1 MNVSAGPLQ
10 VFVSK
15 GCRGCKLAMELADRV
30 RKMKPQLGV
39 EVIDISKEPTK
50 GGGLVVAVPAYVHDG
65 RLLFLGNPSPQELQS
80 WLDNLDREVP
90 DVDTPGS

>member
-1 MNVSAGPLQ
+1 MNVSTGALQ
-10 VFVSK
+10 VFVSE
-15 GCRGCKLAMELADRV
+15 GCQGCKLALELVDRV

-65 RLLFLGNPSPQELQS
+65 RLLFLGNPSHQELPS
-80 WLDNLDREVP
+80 WLDNLDMEAP
-90 DVDTPGS
+90 HVDTPGS